1 MPRSGTITAVYA
13 SFFGILSPDS
23 SSGLYTISARLYVA
37 NPLPGD
43 TTITFNAVGLVSL
56 SPSIGPST
64 SFVNIVATGSAT
76 GLSIPVTAG
85 SQYILVFYAFGVVV
99 TGNAPVGFV
108 NGSVVIS

>member
-1 MPRSGTITAVYA
+1 
-13 SFFGILSPDS
+13 
-23 SSGLYTISARLYVA
+23 
-37 NPLPGD
+37 LPGD

-85 SQYILVFYAFGVVV
+85 SQYILVFYAFGVEV